1 MWWHMHLILTLS
13 KQRQVDLLGFKASLV
28 FIMIL
33 AFKKRFFFHCV
44 SMHECGL
51 CVPQSA
57 CGGQRTAMVVCSLL
71 AHGLWK
77 SNLLSL

>member
-1 MWWHMHLILTLS
+1 MVAYAFNPNTQQAEAGGSFGVQGQPGLHHDT
-13 KQRQVDLLGFKASLV
+13 GFK
-28 FIMIL
+28 
-33 AFKKRFFFHCV
+33 KKIFFHCV

-51 CVPQSA
+51 CIPQSA